1 MNYDRREGIEI
12 KYRKGDLIRQF
23 FDGSKRYFLIALAA
37 SLVTTVLNALTPQ
50 IFRFSIDSVLGGSK
64 YMYLA
69 DHLWILALLLVGVAV
84 LSGISQY
91 ICRAN
96 TALAGENFARNMR
109 DALFAHVQRL
119 PMSWHDK
126 NQTGDIIQRC
136 TSDVE
141 VIRNFVVTQLLE
153 VFRTVFLII
162 TSFGMMLS
170 MNVELSLVVLLF
182 VPIVVLYSA
191 VFYRLIAKR
200 FIVADE
206 AEGELSTVV
215 QENATGVRV
224 VRAFGREQFEMDRFR
239 EKNDYFAKLWIRLG
253 TLSGL
258 YWGVGDLI
266 TGLQVVAV
274 IVLGAARAVRGD
286 ISVGEFIAFASYNTT
301 LVWPIRGLGRILSDM
316 SKAGVSFERVD
327 YIIRA
332 EEEAYENTDG
342 SVCSEEDIQAYK
354 ESNAGSENVSDH
366 VNIEYEDHKDG
377 SAGTEN
383 VSDHVNIEYED
394 HKDGSAGFEN
404 VSDHV
409 NIEYEDHKD
418 GSAGFDIVFDHV
430 SFGYEEGQRVLR
442 DITFQVP
449 QGHTFG
455 ILGGTGSGKST
466 IIQLL
471 TRLYE
476 LKDGQG
482 SITVGGEDIRRI
494 PLEKLRGSIGMV
506 LQEPFLYSRTIRE
519 NIAAVR
525 PDASLEEIRRAAKI
539 ACIDDAVMSFPDG
552 YDTLVGERGVTLSG
566 GQRQR
571 VAIARMLLE
580 GAPVMVFDD
589 SLSAV
594 DSQTD
599 SMIRKALKEHMK
611 DAAVIL
617 ISHRITTLMGADQ
630 IMVLNHGKIEE
641 MGSHQELIQKDGIY
655 RQIYDIQMSRD
666 DRQMSQENSRPV
678 RIDRQMSQENSRPI
692 RIDRQSMKKD
702 AEGSVQGARC
712 KKGGAEDG
720 GV

>member
-354 ESNAGSENVSDH
+354 ESNTGSENVSDH
-366 VNIEYEDHKDG
+366 VNFEYEEHKNG

-383 VSDHVNIEYED
+383 VSDHVNFEYED
-394 HKDGSAGFEN
+394 HKDGSAEFE
-404 VSDHV
+404 
-409 NIEYEDHKD
+409 
-418 GSAGFDIVFDHV
+418 IVFDHV

-525 PDASLEEIRRAAKI
+525 PDASLEEIRRVAKI

-655 RQIYDIQMSRD
+655 RQIYDIQMSQD

-678 RIDRQMSQENSRPI
+678 RIN
-692 RIDRQSMKKD
+692 RQSMKKD